1 MAERRDHDA
10 AGGDPGPEELE
21 RQWQEIIAGL
31 GPLGAAG
38 GDDADAQP
46 RPGSRRE
53 TGDEGAA
60 ARAGEAGGIGGR
72 GALPPWH
79 SRDDAEDEV
88 DEDEGDFV
96 PPEPPALGSGNP
108 AVVLSMVGVAGA
120 PVALLLT
127 AVVWPSVPG
136 AVLAV
141 LVAAFVA
148 GAVGLFFTLPRD
160 ADRDGPGDDGARV

>member
-1 MAERRDHDA
+1 MTEPRDHDA
-10 AGGDPGPEELE
+10 AGDDPGPEELE
-21 RQWQEIIAGL
+21 QQWQEIIAGL
-31 GPLGAAG
+31 GPLGAPG
-38 GDDADAQP
+38 GDDSETRP
-46 RPGSRRE
+46 RPGAR
-53 TGDEGAA
+53 GDEGHTRDEGHAGG
-60 ARAGEAGGIGGR
+60 AGEH
-72 GALPPWH
+72 GAVPSWG
-79 SRDDAEDEV
+79 SRDDAV
-88 DEDEGDFV
+88 GEDEGDFV

-120 PVALLLT
+120 PAALLLA
-127 AVVWPSVPG
+127 AVVWPSAPG

>member
-1 MAERRDHDA
+1 MAEPSDQDA
-10 AGGDPGPEELE
+10 AGDDPGPEELE
-21 RQWQEIIAGL
+21 RQWQEIVADL
-31 GPLGAAG
+31 GPLGTPE
-38 GDDADAQP
+38 GDGADAQTL
-46 RPGSRRE
+46 PG
-53 TGDEGAA
+53 TG
-60 ARAGEAGGIGGR
+60 REAG
-72 GALPPWH
+72 
-79 SRDDAEDEV
+79 
-88 DEDEGDFV
+88 DEGDFV